1 MTSDPTTAG
10 LLKTPAYLV
19 VLITRVVSSCIIWI
33 DFVLIFSLASYF
45 WHSTPTTVGATAA
58 LYGLPGLLIGPFIG
72 RLADQTSPV
81 KVLYFSYITRGLTSI
96 GLAFAPSWEL
106 FLLFVFLKGI
116 SNLAATPAEQILL
129 KLSLKKIQIASG
141 VSALAV
147 VDQVVKIG
155 APLIA
160 AAMAQFFFAQSGF
173 LFSAAL
179 AVIGMLI
186 LVTFSI
192 FSNAFTT
199 VDRPASKP
207 ISFKLLLV
215 TIHKNFV
222 LKLAFYVALTQSLI
236 LGIYDPL
243 LALLLKQLGFTSGSF
258 GVIVSCT
265 ALGGIIGAIVFRKNL
280 SSFNP
285 ILVTAASLC
294 GFGFTVFVPGAI
306 YLTGFTPPMA
316 LLCFLWIFNGA
327 FYAIS
332 ALFFVT
338 TMQKQ
343 CAVEIIGTVSASAR
357 SIMISVMVMGPI
369 IGSWLANFTS
379 IGFVFFASGL
389 LAISSGIYLLISPRF
404 KNALSKAA

>member
-1 MTSDPTTAG
+1 MTSGTTTG
-10 LLKTPAYLV
+10 LLKIPAYLV
-19 VLITRVVSSCIIWI
+19 VLITRVVSSCAIWI

-72 RLADQTSPV
+72 RLADRTSPV
-81 KVLYFSYITRGLTSI
+81 KVLYISYVARGLTSI

-106 FLLFVFLKGI
+106 FLLFVFFKGV

-129 KLSLKKIQIASG
+129 KLSLKDAQIASG
-141 VSALAV
+141 VSFLAV

-160 AAMAQFFFAQSGF
+160 ATMAQFFFAQSGF
-173 LFSAAL
+173 LFSAVL
-179 AVIGMLI
+179 AIIGMLI
-186 LVTFSI
+186 LLMFSL
-192 FSNAFTT
+192 FSKAFATAECT
-199 VDRPASKP
+199 VSKP
-207 ISFKLLLV
+207 IRFRLLLA
-215 TIHKNFV
+215 TIHKNFF

-265 ALGGIIGAIVFRKNL
+265 ASGGIIGAIIFRKYL

-285 ILVTAASLC
+285 IILTAASLC

-306 YLTGFTPPMA
+306 YLAGFTPPMA
-316 LLCFLWIFNGA
+316 LLCFLWVFNGA

-357 SIMISVMVMGPI
+357 SIMISVMVIGPI
-369 IGSWLANFTS
+369 IGSWLASFTS
-379 IGFVFFASGL
+379 IGFVFFASGF
-389 LAISSGIYLLISPRF
+389 LAISSGICLLISPRF
-404 KNALSKAA
+404 KSVLSKTA

>member
-1 MTSDPTTAG
+1 
-10 LLKTPAYLV
+10 
-19 VLITRVVSSCIIWI
+19 
-33 DFVLIFSLASYF
+33 
-45 WHSTPTTVGATAA
+45 
-58 LYGLPGLLIGPFIG
+58 
-72 RLADQTSPV
+72 
-81 KVLYFSYITRGLTSI
+81 
-96 GLAFAPSWEL
+96 
-106 FLLFVFLKGI
+106 
-116 SNLAATPAEQILL
+116 
-129 KLSLKKIQIASG
+129 
-141 VSALAV
+141 
-147 VDQVVKIG
+147 
-155 APLIA
+155 
-160 AAMAQFFFAQSGF
+160 MAQFFFAQSGF

-369 IGSWLANFTS
+369 IGSWLANFKS